1 MSINTL
7 INSPQ
12 AFIAYNAKLYFAKD
26 NDALLKLKMLE
37 DARIMRLISELKN
50 WPGKVLSSH
59 KSAQQPFH
67 KLAFLADIG
76 LSINDNEIYSI
87 TKKILEH
94 RDEHGIPQ
102 LVMNIGASYGGSGKD
117 VWAWALCDAPT
128 VLYGLIK
135 IGYQNNAIDK
145 DVRYLANLVR
155 ENGWG
160 CSVSK
165 ELGMWRGPGKK
176 NDPCPYANLIMI
188 KLLLQYKD
196 EYKQEISVGCN
207 SLNTLWENSLN
218 AHPYIF
224 YMGTDFRKLKLPF
237 IWYDILH
244 LVDVLGQAIK
254 TKMNASLEDMIK
266 IIRDKTD
273 HGNICKPESMYRY
286 WKDWDFSQKKIHSEW
301 MEFCIRRIFHRLA
314 KANYV

>member
-37 DARIMRLISELKN
+37 DARIIRLIYELKN

-176 NDPCPYANLIMI
+176 NDPCPWSTSLF
-188 KLLLQYKD
+188 L
-196 EYKQEISVGCN
+196 KQ
-207 SLNTLWENSLN
+207 
-218 AHPYIF
+218 
-224 YMGTDFRKLKLPF
+224 
-237 IWYDILH
+237 
-244 LVDVLGQAIK
+244 
-254 TKMNASLEDMIK
+254 
-266 IIRDKTD
+266 
-273 HGNICKPESMYRY
+273 
-286 WKDWDFSQKKIHSEW
+286 
-301 MEFCIRRIFHRLA
+301 
-314 KANYV
+314 